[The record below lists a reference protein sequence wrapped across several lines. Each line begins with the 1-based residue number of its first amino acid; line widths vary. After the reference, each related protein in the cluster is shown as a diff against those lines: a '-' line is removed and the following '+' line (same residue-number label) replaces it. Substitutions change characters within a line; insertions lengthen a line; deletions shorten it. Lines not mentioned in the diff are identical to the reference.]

1 MANLSNEYGISKNQ
15 TEERIVSLER
25 RLMALLN
32 SLPKEMQDRVD
43 EEKFILRKETGT
55 KYKVQFLI
63 ETDKGTK
70 PITIDNIYAWSDK
83 DAMYVGTVLNVK
95 PEMDRLQSEGK
106 IRFYKIINKKIIK
119 ELPEADEI
127 YSLINESNGQT
138 YTDK

>member
-1 MANLSNEYGISKNQ
+1 MEN
-15 TEERIVSLER
+15 RILSLER

-70 PITIDNIYAWSDK
+70 PITIDNIWAWSDA
-83 DAMYVGTVLNVK
+83 DAMYVGSVVYVK
-95 PEMDRLQSEGK
+95 PEMDRLQANGT
-106 IRFYKIINKKIIK
+106 IRFYKIINKKIV
-119 ELPEADEI
+119 
-127 YSLINESNGQT
+127 
-138 YTDK
+138 

>member
-1 MANLSNEYGISKNQ
+1 MENNM
-15 TEERIVSLER
+15 EERILSLER
-25 RLMALLN
+25 RLIALLN

-70 PITIDNIYAWSDK
+70 PITIDNIWAWSDA
-83 DAMYVGTVLNVK
+83 DAMYVGSVLNVK

-106 IRFYKIINKKIIK
+106 IRFYKIINKKVI
-119 ELPEADEI
+119 
-127 YSLINESNGQT
+127 
-138 YTDK
+138 

>member
-1 MANLSNEYGISKNQ
+1 M
-15 TEERIVSLER
+15 EERILSLER

-32 SLPKEMQDRVD
+32 SLPKEMQDRVE
-43 EEKFILRKETGT
+43 EEKFVMRKETGK

-83 DAMYVGTVLNVK
+83 DAMYVGSILHVK

-106 IRFYKIINKKIIK
+106 IRFYKIINKKV
-119 ELPEADEI
+119 L
-127 YSLINESNGQT
+127 
-138 YTDK
+138 

>member
-1 MANLSNEYGISKNQ
+1 MELENRILS
-15 TEERIVSLER
+15 VER
-25 RLMALLN
+25 RLIALLN

-83 DAMYVGTVLNVK
+83 DAMYVGSVVYVK
-95 PEMDRLQSEGK
+95 PEMDRLQKNGV
-106 IRFYKIINKKIIK
+106 IRFYKIINKKI
-119 ELPEADEI
+119 L
-127 YSLINESNGQT
+127 
-138 YTDK
+138 

>member
-1 MANLSNEYGISKNQ
+1 M
-15 TEERIVSLER
+15 EERILSLER

-83 DAMYVGTVLNVK
+83 DAMYVGSVLNVK
-95 PEMDRLQSEGK
+95 PEMDRLQREGK
-106 IRFYKIINKKIIK
+106 IRFYKIINKKVC
-119 ELPEADEI
+119 
-127 YSLINESNGQT
+127 
-138 YTDK
+138 